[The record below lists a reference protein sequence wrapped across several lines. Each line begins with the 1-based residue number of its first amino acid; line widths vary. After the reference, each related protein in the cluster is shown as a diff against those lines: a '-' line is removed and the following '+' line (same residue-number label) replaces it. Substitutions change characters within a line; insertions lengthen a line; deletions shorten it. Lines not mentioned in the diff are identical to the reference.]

1 VGEEPSAVAVRVPTI
16 GAFVLQKAASYAA
29 RPDSAKAG
37 KDIVYLRDIMRG
49 GTLVMSQ
56 VKQDIAAVLRDGGTQ
71 RTVSEARGAV
81 REILRQRPAAVFAAA
96 VREVSERERITDAEA
111 ATADLMAH
119 LAVLA
124 RLLGAGRP
132 PRRSRS

>member
-1 VGEEPSAVAVRVPTI
+1 
-16 GAFVLQKAASYAA
+16 
-29 RPDSAKAG
+29 
-37 KDIVYLRDIMRG
+37 
-49 GTLVMSQ
+49 
-56 VKQDIAAVLRDGGTQ
+56 
-71 RTVSEARGAV
+71 
-81 REILRQRPAAVFAAA
+81 